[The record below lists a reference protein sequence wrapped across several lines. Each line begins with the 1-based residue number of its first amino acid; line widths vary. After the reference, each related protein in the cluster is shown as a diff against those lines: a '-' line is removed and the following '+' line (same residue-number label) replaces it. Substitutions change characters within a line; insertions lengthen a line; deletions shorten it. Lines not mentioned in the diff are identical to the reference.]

1 MEDGMKNVW
10 NRDMAVNRF
19 NGFCWER
26 NANKVDKVTTPLL
39 YATDAVGL
47 IDSCGEFCVTQ
58 DAGG

>member
-1 MEDGMKNVW
+1 
-10 NRDMAVNRF
+10 MAVNRF

-26 NANKVDKVTTPLL
+26 NASKVPKVNIFFFL
-39 YATDAVGL
+39 YATDAVVGL